1 MIFRKD
7 GDSCGNSGIG
17 KTPQEH
23 TRRGGLPSAR
33 GKRRLGRKSMNIFA
47 LILFIFLLCI
57 QTSNQSN
64 NERNDCQRLKQI
76 NQ

>member
-33 GKRRLGRKSMNIFA
+33 GKRRLGRKSMHVSTSF
-47 LILFIFLLCI
+47 FLPACI